1 MAPSRAQKDD
11 IVQMGGKTLKRVMDN
26 ETRQWVYRPVDES
39 SGKVI
44 SKEAF
49 EAMKREEA
57 KARWESDPKRQA
69 EQDKKWAAQQR
80 SEIRGAR
87 IADAKQMKKNEHVR
101 KLKSG
106 LVEPSRPRRRE
117 IASVAV
123 PKILADL
130 REEMRVAAANG
141 MDKRNPGQF
150 AFIKTALDAEEAKHD
165 AAVKAARTKA
175 YAKERKKRGVRG
187 AAWGS
192 SDEGED
198 ASDDEDSIPRRG
210 SLADLDDPDYRR
222 GPAPVGPPGGASAGG
237 ERATVRDVM
246 AGGRTADGND
256 GAGAKGKKKK
266 PPARQKGKDAPTGD
280 ANDANDGG
288 ERGSKAVPK
297 PEGVPAPRPA
307 GANGRGVDELS
318 EKMAGASVGDG
329 GGRGRGRGRGR
340 GGGRGDGGRGGRG
353 GRGAPSQP
361 LFDPNA

>member
-1 MAPSRAQKDD
+1 M
-11 IVQMGGKTLKRVMDN
+11 
-26 ETRQWVYRPVDES
+26 
-39 SGKVI
+39 
-44 SKEAF
+44 
-49 EAMKREEA
+49 
-57 KARWESDPKRQA
+57 
-69 EQDKKWAAQQR
+69 
-80 SEIRGAR
+80 
-87 IADAKQMKKNEHVR
+87 
-101 KLKSG
+101 
-106 LVEPSRPRRRE
+106 
-117 IASVAV
+117 

-222 GPAPVGPPGGASAGG
+222 GPAPVGPGGASAGG
-237 ERATVRDVM
+237 ERATVSDVM
-246 AGGRTADGND
+246 AGGRTAGGND
-256 GAGAKGKKKK
+256 AAAKGKKKK
-266 PPARQKGKDAPTGD
+266 PPARQKGKDASIG
-280 ANDANDGG
+280 DANDGG

-297 PEGVPAPRPA
+297 PKGVPAPRQA

-329 GGRGRGRGRGR
+329 GGRGLGRGRGR
-340 GGGRGDGGRGGRG
+340 GGGRGEGGRGGRG

-361 LFDPNA
+361 LFDPDA

>member
-1 MAPSRAQKDD
+1 M
-11 IVQMGGKTLKRVMDN
+11 
-26 ETRQWVYRPVDES
+26 
-39 SGKVI
+39 
-44 SKEAF
+44 
-49 EAMKREEA
+49 
-57 KARWESDPKRQA
+57 
-69 EQDKKWAAQQR
+69 
-80 SEIRGAR
+80 
-87 IADAKQMKKNEHVR
+87 
-101 KLKSG
+101 
-106 LVEPSRPRRRE
+106 
-117 IASVAV
+117 

-237 ERATVRDVM
+237 ERATVSDVM
-246 AGGRTADGND
+246 AGGRTAGGND
-256 GAGAKGKKKK
+256 AAGAKGKKKK
-266 PPARQKGKDAPTGD
+266 PPARRTGKDAPTGD

-297 PEGVPAPRPA
+297 PKGVPAPRQA
-307 GANGRGVDELS
+307 GGRDVGGVDETGLS

-340 GGGRGDGGRGGRG
+340 GGGRGEGGRGGHG

-361 LFDPNA
+361 LFDPDA